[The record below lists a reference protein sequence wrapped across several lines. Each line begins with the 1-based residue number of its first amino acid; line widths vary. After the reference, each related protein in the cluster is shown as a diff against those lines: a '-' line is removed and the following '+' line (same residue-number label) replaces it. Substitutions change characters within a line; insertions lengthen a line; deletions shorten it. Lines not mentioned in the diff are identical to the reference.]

1 MMNDNMATDVSVKK
15 DFIEQL
21 KKRAAELLFDALIA
35 GLDNGSLSFEDSK
48 KSARKIEMHIDQL
61 ESPEEL
67 LVFLRSLD
75 QKYPSFR
82 SVFIK
87 FKAEETL
94 LEDKIKLESVQQRL
108 KNLTANY
115 AG

>member
-1 MMNDNMATDVSVKK
+1 MSNTMDLRPSTQNNL
-15 DFIEQL
+15 IEDL
-21 KKRAAELLFDALIA
+21 KKRAAELLFDAIIA
-35 GLDNGSLSFEDSK
+35 GLEKSELSIDDSK
-48 KSARKIEMHIDQL
+48 KSARKIEMHLDQL

-67 LVFLRSLD
+67 LVFLKSLD

-82 SVFIK
+82 SVFIQL
-87 FKAEETL
+87 KAEETEI
-94 LEDKIKLESVQQRL
+94 EDKLKLQSVQERL

>member
-1 MMNDNMATDVSVKK
+1 MSITMNSVSPIQNNSV
-15 DFIEQL
+15 EEL
-21 KKRAAELLFDALIA
+21 KKRAAELLFDAIIA
-35 GLDNGSLSFEDSK
+35 GLDKGEMTVEDSK

-67 LVFLRSLD
+67 LVFLKSLD

-82 SVFIK
+82 SVFIQ
-87 FKAEETL
+87 FKAEETV

>member
-1 MMNDNMATDVSVKK
+1 MDLIPSTQNNSMDD
-15 DFIEQL
+15 L
-21 KKRAAELLFDALIA
+21 KKRAASLLFDSLIS
-35 GLDNGSLSFEDSK
+35 GLEKGEMTVEDSK

-61 ESPEEL
+61 ESSEEL

-75 QKYPSFR
+75 QKYPTFR

-87 FKAEETL
+87 LKEEETL